1 MAQTYGK
8 AKANIWNSKAY
19 FKPSLHKLVI
29 RSVGVNRKSPAV
41 MQRNATFAS
50 AKPAAGC
57 AGRSWPEFVACMS
70 QALGGKR
77 AMAKAA
83 KVY

>member
-29 RSVGVNRKSPAV
+29 RAVGVNRKSARV
-41 MQRNATFAS
+41 MARNAEFAR

-57 AGRSWPEFVACMS
+57 KGKDWPAFVSCLS
-70 QALGGKR
+70 QALGGK
-77 AMAKAA
+77 KVAA
-83 KVY
+83 VY

>member
-29 RSVGVNRKSPAV
+29 RAVGVNRKSERV
-41 MQRNATFAS
+41 MARNKAFGAPAS
-50 AKPAAGC
+50 ACKGKDWPA
-57 AGRSWPEFVACMS
+57 FVSCLS
-70 QALGGKR
+70 QQLGGK
-77 AMAKAA
+77 KAA